1 MVVSNGALAGCGG
14 RGVGDG
20 LSGRA
25 MEAATCIVNKSEAE
39 VSRDNS
45 KHKGSE
51 VGPSLC
57 SRWQEVQPGL
67 AE

>member
-1 MVVSNGALAGCGG
+1 MFLKGPWLAVAGE
-14 RGVGDG
+14 GVGDG

-51 VGPSLC
+51 VGPSMLLTVAG
-57 SRWQEVQPGL
+57 SPARVG
-67 AE
+67 

>member
-1 MVVSNGALAGCGG
+1 
-14 RGVGDG
+14 
-20 LSGRA
+20 

-51 VGPSLC
+51 VGPSMLLTVAG
-57 SRWQEVQPGL
+57 SPARVG
-67 AE
+67 